1 MTQINITRFFNE
13 AAPMDYSAS
22 CAEIG
27 QNAGTDTWNAAKED
41 APYWNMLDDDDKR
54 DAFRFW
60 VKSSGAWDDDEIAA
74 WSDVELNAL
83 FVQWV
88 SGDIREGFEWD
99 CEDIWANYQ
108 ELAERGTVSSNIW
121 KDDDGEIFFSLEG

>member
-27 QNAGTDTWNAAKED
+27 QNAGADTWNAAKED

-54 DAFRFW
+54 DAFREW
-60 VKSSGAWDDDEIAA
+60 VKGYGAWSDDEIAA
-74 WSDVELNAL
+74 WSDVEINAL

-121 KDDDGEIFFSLEG
+121 KDDDGQIFFSLEG

>member
-1 MTQINITRFFNE
+1 MQINITKFYNE

-27 QNAGTDTWNAAKED
+27 QNAGRDTWNAAKDD
-41 APYWNMLDDDDKR
+41 AGDWNMLDTDEKR
-54 DAFRFW
+54 QAFREW
-60 VKSSGAWDDDEIAA
+60 VKPFGAWDDDEIVA

-88 SGDIREGFEWD
+88 SGDIRGCLEWD
-99 CEDIWANYQ
+99 VDDVWTNYQ
-108 ELAERGTVSSNIW
+108 ELAEAGQVPSNLW
-121 KDDDGEIFFSLEG
+121 RDDQGQVFFSLDH